1 MKVLCLW
8 YQPEDARSAPFMAP
22 MQRTEK
28 AFAKFGITM
37 KLAHVKTPKESDK
50 ALAGAYDVLLLHG
63 KPVYEPALKCGKPI
77 IYLERID
84 GAQLRSSRQHMDS
97 IIGVIKGYAFKDRS
111 LYNTTWDRRH
121 VDIMYESGMR
131 AYHGKHLHKRKLPSP
146 LVPEDKLDRIR
157 VGYGFGSWKNME
169 GPAATEF
176 SFETPRLT
184 DANFVGSVG
193 YDGTEVGV
201 HRQAALKAAKTWH
214 GPSVAESGRPWPLH
228 RYHHSILRSKA
239 VLCPWGWG
247 ESSHRDYEA
256 MLLGAVMIKPDT
268 DYVETW
274 PNIYQAGKTYVVCK
288 PDFSDAHDKI
298 AHIAQHFDEY
308 LPMRIL
314 ARKLILDAWS
324 DDAIAERMAGQIKE
338 LVECSPTKK

>member
-8 YQPEDARSAPFMAP
+8 YQPDDTRSAPFMAP

-28 AFAKFGITM
+28 AFSKFGVTM
-37 KLAHVKTPKESDK
+37 KLAHVKTAKDADK
-50 ALAGAYDVLLLHG
+50 ALAGVYDVLLLHG

-84 GAQLRSSRQHMDS
+84 GAQLRSSRDHMDS
-97 IIGVIKGYAFKDRS
+97 IIGVIKGYAFKDRQ
-111 LYNTTWDRRH
+111 LYNTTYDRHH
-121 VDIMYESGMR
+121 VDIMYNAGVR
-131 AYHGKHLHKRKLPSP
+131 AYHGSQLYKAELPSP

-157 VGYGFGSWKNME
+157 VGYGFGAWKNMGVPVE
-169 GPAATEF
+169 TKF

-184 DANFVGSVG
+184 DVQFVGSVG
-193 YDGTEVGV
+193 YEGSEVGT
-201 HRQAALKAAKTWH
+201 HRQAALKAATSWA
-214 GPSVAESGRPWPLH
+214 GPSVAEAGRPWPAH
-228 RYHHSILRSKA
+228 RYYHSIVTSKC

-256 MLLGAVMIKPDT
+256 MLLGAVMVKPNT

-274 PNIYQAGKTYVVCK
+274 PNIYQAGKTYVICE
-288 PDFSDAHDKI
+288 PDFSDAHEKI
-298 AHIAQHFDEY
+298 DHIVEHLDDY
-308 LPMRIL
+308 LSMRIL

-324 DDAIAERMAGQIKE
+324 DEAIAERMATQIKE
-338 LVECSPTKK
+338 LVECSATKK

>member
-1 MKVLCLW
+1 M
-8 YQPEDARSAPFMAP
+8 EP
-22 MQRTEK
+22 MIRAEK
-28 AFAKFGITM
+28 SFAKFGVTM
-37 KLAHVKTPKESDK
+37 KLAHVTTAKEADK

-63 KPVYEPALKCGKPI
+63 KPVYEPALKCGKPT

-84 GAQLRSSRQHMDS
+84 GAQLRSSREHMDS

-111 LYNTTWDRRH
+111 LYNTTYDRRH
-121 VDIMYESGMR
+121 VDIMYESGIR
-131 AYHGKHLHKRKLPSP
+131 AYHDKHLYQRKLPSP
-146 LVPEDKLDRIR
+146 LVPEDKLNRIR
-157 VGYGFGSWKNME
+157 VGYGFGAWE
-169 GPAATEF
+169 TITGPAEAKF

-184 DANFVGSVG
+184 DIHFVGTAG
-193 YDGTEVGV
+193 YRGSEIGV
-201 HRQAALKAAKTWH
+201 HRQAALRAAKTWR
-214 GPSVAESGRPWPLH
+214 GNSVAESGRPWPLH
-228 RYHHSILRSKA
+228 RFHRSILHSKA

-298 AHIAQHFDEY
+298 AHITQHFDDY

-324 DDAIAERMAGQIKE
+324 DEAIAGRMAGQIKE
-338 LVECSPTKK
+338 LVECSATTK